1 NAALR
6 MRIEGVDAP
15 AGARGQG
22 KGRVY
27 TLGADG
33 KPQAVAVRIGV
44 SDGSSTEVL
53 ESGEGG
59 SALAEGTEVITG
71 IKTAAT
77 AKAGGAGP
85 RPPF

>member
-1 NAALR
+1 

-53 ESGEGG
+53 EGG
-59 SALAEGTEVITG
+59 GGRLG
-71 IKTAAT
+71 I
-77 AKAGGAGP
+77 GGGQP
-85 RPPF
+85 R